1 MPLVRPVQ
9 SDEAARILS
18 LARSDRDAARDL
30 LATRSIEE
38 QVALVCETPVAR
50 RAAMLD
56 LLPAPEAVIPRIPE
70 AELCFTVKAI
80 EPSQAGWIVEH
91 ATPEQLVAC
100 VDLDAWTLQSFDDE
114 RFRQWWL
121 AAADAGPETLLRW
134 YRALDPELMV
144 LELAERIVV
153 ALKPSDATEAESWQ
167 APEGAQTLEG
177 QFYFAAKRPGDDLA
191 ELTVLL
197 RSLFEA
203 SYWDYFRL
211 MQSAIHE
218 LPTETEEYALRWR
231 RGRLEDLG
239 FPPREEAAALF
250 AQPTSDAAAGLPD
263 EGPVLD
269 VDGWTLP
276 VWFPKVPLTRDSEH
290 AVLAA
295 AARLPDAARRPFL
308 YRLLSVANKVAVAY
322 DLPLSDVESV
332 PTAMDE
338 AVRMTSRGLEEL
350 VARHGVRGEELLQR
364 VSLEHLFRVG
374 AAFFPE
380 KAELVLSTLP
390 PDEDEQE
397 GLDDDE
403 AESGG
408 DGS

>member
-1 MPLVRPVQ
+1 MSLVRPAQ
-9 SDEAARILS
+9 SDEAARLLS
-18 LARSDRDAARDL
+18 LARHDRDAAL
-30 LATRSIEE
+30 EAVAARSIEE
-38 QVALVCETPVAR
+38 QVALVCETPVGR

-56 LLPAPEAVIPRIPE
+56 LLPTPEAVIPRMPE

-80 EPSQAGWIVEH
+80 APSQAGWIVEH
-91 ATPEQLVAC
+91 ATADQLVSC
-100 VDLDAWTLQSFDDE
+100 VDLDAWTLRGFDGD

-121 AAADAGPETLLRW
+121 ATAEAGPETMVRW
-134 YRALDPELMV
+134 FKALDPELMV

-153 ALKPSDATEAESWQ
+153 ALKPNDATEAESWLP
-167 APEGAQTLEG
+167 PEGAQTLEG
-177 QFYFAAKRPGDDLA
+177 VFYFAAKRPDDDLA

-211 MQSAIHE
+211 MQAAIHE
-218 LPTETEEYALRWR
+218 LPSETEEYARRWR
-231 RGRLEDLG
+231 AGRLEDLG

-250 AQPTSDAAAGLPD
+250 ARPVGDAAAGLPD

-269 VDGWTLP
+269 VGGWNLP
-276 VWFPKVPLTRDSEH
+276 VWFPKVPLALDSEH

-295 AARLPDAARRPFL
+295 AANLPDAARQAFL
-308 YRLLSVANKVAVAY
+308 YRLLAVANKVAVAY

-332 PTAMDE
+332 PTAIDE

-350 VARHGVRGEELLQR
+350 AARHGARGEDVLRR

-380 KAELVLSTLP
+380 KAELVLSMLP
-390 PDEDEQE
+390 SD
-397 GLDDDE
+397 DDDE
-403 AESGG
+403 EDG
-408 DGS
+408 DADAASDDELG